1 MPYFVNDQ
9 MFPNMSFI
17 IYISNS
23 AEGNK
28 KSLHLEINSI
38 YFHTHAVNAVFE
50 KRHCADFISAFV
62 AFRKEISFS
71 TSERASCS

>member
-9 MFPNMSFI
+9 MFPNMS
-17 IYISNS
+17 YS

-50 KRHCADFISAFV
+50 KKTLR
-62 AFRKEISFS
+62 
-71 TSERASCS
+71 

>member
-9 MFPNMSFI
+9 MFPNMSII

-50 KRHCADFISAFV
+50 KKTLR
-62 AFRKEISFS
+62 
-71 TSERASCS
+71 